1 MRKELVVAT
10 EQNGL
15 DVRSCNY
22 IFTVFDEQTDLLT
35 AIKKAVAAYVN
46 TNAGIQKYQ
55 QNCDSFNWG
64 DLDSIPNSYLRQF
77 GFEKDDFYL
86 NGTIV
91 DFNEQ
96 LVSGNDIKF
105 SDEKWE
111 LLKRELFM
119 NGTEAL
125 EEFIGVL
132 DENLENDSIE
142 NMLDQIGDQM
152 SNEELL
158 QFYTKYCLAEQA
170 EKERRIQKLLSDMED
185 VQVYLSG
192 DEELEMDYTTVEID
206 GIARTGWFAC
216 RYNHSCSTVLLEY
229 SDQPII
235 TDEEIEEYNIDIRQ
249 IFNDHSIAYCG

>member
-77 GFEKDDFYL
+77 GFEKDDLYL
-86 NGTIV
+86 NGTVV

-96 LVSGNDIKF
+96 LVSENDIKF

-111 LLKRELFM
+111 LVSFS
-119 NGTEAL
+119 A
-125 EEFIGVL
+125 
-132 DENLENDSIE
+132 IE
-142 NMLDQIGDQM
+142 
-152 SNEELL
+152 
-158 QFYTKYCLAEQA
+158 
-170 EKERRIQKLLSDMED
+170 
-185 VQVYLSG
+185 
-192 DEELEMDYTTVEID
+192 
-206 GIARTGWFAC
+206 
-216 RYNHSCSTVLLEY
+216 
-229 SDQPII
+229 
-235 TDEEIEEYNIDIRQ
+235 
-249 IFNDHSIAYCG
+249 